1 MLDYGKYIT
10 VANRY
15 QRKAKYQDR
24 EDLNHDII
32 IALAEAQR
40 AKDSNG
46 SENLSDIA
54 MLRIASYECQKYW
67 RQVRRQNN
75 ISSLNTQ
82 LDNVNA
88 DGNISDYYPD
98 FFVKLS
104 DKQIYIVETKGQED
118 LDVPLKMQRLRQW
131 CEDINQVQ
139 SGVTYNF
146 VYVDMENFERYKP
159 ASFRQLT
166 EILQEYQKGK

>member
-40 AKDSNG
+40 AKDNNG
-46 SENLSDIA
+46 GGNLSDIA

-82 LDNVNA
+82 LDNGDGDTTELIETIA
-88 DGNISDYYPD
+88 DDKAIDLEAWIDASVWLLGCPTRLIEIASKRVGGIALEAKDRDY
-98 FFVKLS
+98 
-104 DKQIYIVETKGQED
+104 
-118 LDVPLKMQRLRQW
+118 LR
-131 CEDINQVQ
+131 
-139 SGVTYNF
+139 
-146 VYVDMENFERYKP
+146 R
-159 ASFRQLT
+159 FRQKEQICLV
-166 EILQEYQKGK
+166 